1 MILKLLLII
10 VVAIVVF
17 WVVGRLLPRAGA
29 FLKTRLLPVLM
40 SPLAL
45 PVLKRVFWL
54 LLRLLF
60 RR

>member
-17 WVVGRLLPRAGA
+17 WGVGRLLPRAGA